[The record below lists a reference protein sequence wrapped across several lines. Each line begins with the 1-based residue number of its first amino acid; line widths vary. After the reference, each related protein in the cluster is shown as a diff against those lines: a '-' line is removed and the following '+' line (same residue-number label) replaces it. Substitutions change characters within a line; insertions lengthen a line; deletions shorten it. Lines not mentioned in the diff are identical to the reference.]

1 MNEGSGDGECSAL
14 MSCQDEKGH
23 DACAQPTEAKL
34 GAEEEKRPET
44 HFNDVETLT
53 APPEVTSRSAA
64 CNCFQNNTQYST
76 PYVLSCGTSP
86 RGHKEAYAHQW
97 SLPMID
103 EHRL

>member
-1 MNEGSGDGECSAL
+1 

-76 PYVLSCGTSP
+76 V
-86 RGHKEAYAHQW
+86 
-97 SLPMID
+97 LPMCYLVVLLLAAT
-103 EHRL
+103 RRRMRTNGLYP